1 MARNANGPGAN
12 RAAADNSNTDEQAQR
27 SSIDPKILAAVDRA
41 WFTRHPDRAYRLR
54 AALPNEH
61 PGPPLPKGAR
71 LLTLVKQISPGSRA
85 RLPMWAV
92 RAPYGCDDCL
102 GAIWD
107 QHAPDSFKRT

>member
-12 RAAADNSNTDEQAQR
+12 RAAADTSNTDEQPQR

-41 WFTRHPDRAYRLR
+41 SDLDRTWFTRHPDRAYRLR

-61 PGPPLPKGAR
+61 PG
-71 LLTLVKQISPGSRA
+71 SRA

-92 RAPYGCDDCL
+92 RAPCGCEDCL

-107 QHAPDSFKRT
+107 QHAPDSFKRTLVDIAAA